1 MVVHVV
7 DMGEQSP
14 AEKEDFSMSRSSA
27 RKVTVASFEEVRL
40 NRDALPDFSKS
51 VESNSDWVFASG
63 WVQL

>member
-27 RKVTVASFEEVRL
+27 RKVASFEEVRL

-51 VESNSDWVFASG
+51 VESNSDWAFASG